1 MKTSSLEHL
10 RVEYDWIEAFSM
22 VRSVLTIVWC
32 LVMGL
37 LCYMFSIGGNVLW
50 ASLFGLLIIIALYII
65 LALVSNKTVFLVS
78 PELVAS
84 HGPLPW
90 FGGFEI
96 KTAEIGSILWKA
108 SGRDDVA
115 LTRGTYTFYFNLLD
129 GKKVSIF
136 AVVPICEY
144 RPALETVIAIQEW
157 LAPYHKIEIIRAS
170 GLHAN
175 TPLQTME

>member
-1 MKTSSLEHL
+1 
-10 RVEYDWIEAFSM
+10 M
-22 VRSVLTIVWC
+22 VRFILTILWC

-37 LCYMFSIGGNVLW
+37 LCYMFYIGGNVLW
-50 ASLFGLLIIIALYII
+50 ASLFGLLVIVALYII
-65 LALVSNKTVFLVS
+65 LALVSNRTVFLVS
-78 PELVAS
+78 PELVVAS

-96 KTAEIGSILWKA
+96 KTAEILSILWKA

-129 GKKVSIF
+129 ARKVSIF

-144 RPALETVIAIQEW
+144 RPALETVVAIQEW
-157 LAPYHKIEIIRAS
+157 LAPYHKIEIVRGS

-175 TPLQTME
+175 SPLHTME